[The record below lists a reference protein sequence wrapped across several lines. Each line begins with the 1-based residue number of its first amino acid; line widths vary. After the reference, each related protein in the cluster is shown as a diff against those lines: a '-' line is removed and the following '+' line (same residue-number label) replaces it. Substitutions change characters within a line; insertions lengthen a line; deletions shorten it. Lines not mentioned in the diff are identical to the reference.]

1 MIRQAIEKVVTG
13 LDLTEGEMVG
23 VMGRITEGEATDS
36 QIAAFLVG
44 LRMKGETAAEI
55 TGAARVLRTMCTPV
69 AVSRDLGPLLDT
81 CGTGGDGKSTFNV
94 STVSALVAAASGAR
108 VAKHGNR
115 SVSSSCG
122 SADLLERLGVSIELS
137 PEEIAICIEE
147 AGIGFLY
154 APGLHGSMRYV
165 APARRETGIRTI
177 FNILGPLAN
186 PAKTP
191 CQLTGVFDEDLVPL
205 IVDVF
210 RRLGASRAVVVHGEG
225 GYDELTVTGES
236 RMAVLVEGLITER
249 TVRPEE
255 YGLNPVSEEEVPGGS
270 VEENA
275 KICLDVLD
283 GNPGPARDMV
293 LLNSGAA
300 LLAAGLAADLGEG
313 IEMAGN
319 AVDSGRARR
328 KLDRLIELSGS
339 LRARSTERARTCFS
353 G

>member
-1 MIRQAIEKVVTG
+1 MIRKAIEKVVTG
-13 LDLTEGEMVG
+13 LDLTEEEMVG
-23 VMGRITEGEATDS
+23 VMGLITEGEATDS

-69 AVSRDLGPLLDT
+69 VVSEDLGPLLDT

-122 SADLLERLGVSIELS
+122 SADLLERLGVNIELS
-137 PEEIAICIEE
+137 PEEIAVCIEE

-154 APGLHGSMRYV
+154 APGLHGSMRFV

-186 PAKTP
+186 PAKTA
-191 CQLTGVFDEDLVPL
+191 CQLTGVFDGDLVSL
-205 IVDVF
+205 IADVF

-236 RMAVLVEGLITER
+236 RMVVLRDGLISER
-249 TVRPEE
+249 TVRPQD
-255 YGLNPVSEEEVPGGS
+255 YGLDLVSEEDVPGGTV
-270 VEENA
+270 VENVR
-275 KICLDVLD
+275 ICLDVLE
-283 GNPGPARDMV
+283 GGPGPARDMV

-300 LLAAGLAADLGEG
+300 LVAGGLAADLGEG
-313 IEMAGN
+313 VGMAGE
-319 AVDSGRARR
+319 AIDSGMARG
-328 KLDRLIELSGS
+328 KLDQLIELSGS
-339 LRARSTERARTCFS
+339 LHARSVERAGTCF
-353 G
+353 GG